1 MQHDYSDGY
10 YRGVS
15 YKWNRKRQI
24 IDAMLEE
31 LHEQHAQMIEDA
43 MSYSDMEEARRVI
56 DYVRGL

>member
-1 MQHDYSDGY
+1 MNADYSNGY
-10 YRGVS
+10 YRGTN
-15 YKWNRKRQI
+15 YTWNRKRQI

-43 MSYSDMEEARRVI
+43 MAYSDMEEARRVI

>member
-1 MQHDYSDGY
+1 MQPDYSDGY
-10 YRGVS
+10 YRGTS
-15 YKWNRKRQI
+15 YTWNRKRQI

-43 MSYSDMEEARRVI
+43 MAYSDMEEARRVI

>member
-1 MQHDYSDGY
+1 MNHDYSDNY
-10 YRGVS
+10 YRS
-15 YKWNRKRQI
+15 TNYTWNRKRQI

-43 MSYSDMEEARRVI
+43 VSCSDMEEARRVI